1 MSSKTYLK
9 SAGALALVALL
20 AAPLMAAADDDSS
33 GQKTETTVM
42 YLGKTPITGD
52 ANIYHVLQSIKVAL
66 MRPYSSKA
74 ADADLVVC
82 RINRSMSEALEYLDC
97 DFNRDYTRLRDESQ
111 MSFLA
116 AQGRAGKQTSQGGF
130 DPLNQSADDSTVIF
144 ESLINIQPNHRLH
157 IPINGGNL
165 MKLLNSLPM
174 PTNET
179 VDSAPAP
186 STNGG

>member
-52 ANIYHVLQSIKVAL
+52 ANIFHVLQSIKVAL

-74 ADADLVVC
+74 ADANLVVC

-97 DFNRDYTRLRDESQ
+97 DFNRDYTQLRDQSQ
-111 MSFLA
+111 MSFMA
-116 AQGRAGKQTSQGGF
+116 AVGHAGKQNSQGGF
-130 DPLNQSADDSTVIF
+130 DSLDQSATDSTVIF

>member
-9 SAGALALVALL
+9 SAGALALAAFL

-52 ANIYHVLQSIKVAL
+52 ANIFHVLQSIKVAL

-74 ADADLVVC
+74 ADANLVVC

-97 DFNRDYTRLRDESQ
+97 DFNRDYTQLRDLSQ
-111 MSFLA
+111 MSFMA
-116 AQGRAGKQTSQGGF
+116 AVGHAGKQSSQGDFNSLG
-130 DPLNQSADDSTVIF
+130 QSMDDSTVIF

>member
-9 SAGALALVALL
+9 SAGALALAALL

-52 ANIYHVLQSIKVAL
+52 ANIFHVLQSIKVAL

-74 ADADLVVC
+74 ADANLVVC

-97 DFNRDYTRLRDESQ
+97 DFNRDYTQLRDLSQ
-111 MSFLA
+111 MSFMTA
-116 AQGRAGKQTSQGGF
+116 VGHAGKQNGLDSLG
-130 DPLNQSADDSTVIF
+130 QSETDSTVIF

-174 PTNET
+174 PTDET

>member
-9 SAGALALVALL
+9 IAGALALAALL
-20 AAPLMAAADDDSS
+20 AAPLAATADDDTS
-33 GQKTETTVM
+33 GPKTETTVM

-52 ANIYHVLQSIKVAL
+52 ANIFHVLQSIKVAL
-66 MRPYSSKA
+66 MRPYSTKA
-74 ADADLVVC
+74 ADANLVVC
-82 RINRSMSEALEYLDC
+82 RINRAMSEALEYLDC
-97 DFNRDYTRLRDESQ
+97 DFNRDYTQLRDQSQ

-116 AQGRAGKQTSQGGF
+116 AVGHAGKQNSQGDF
-130 DPLNQSADDSTVIF
+130 NPLGQSMDDSMVVF
-144 ESLINIQPNHRLH
+144 EDLINIQPNHRLH

-174 PTNET
+174 PTSET
-179 VDSAPAP
+179 VDSAPPA

>member
-1 MSSKTYLK
+1 MSSKIYLK
-9 SAGALALVALL
+9 TAVALALAALL
-20 AAPLMAAADDDSS
+20 AAPLAATADDTS

-52 ANIYHVLQSIKVAL
+52 ANIFHVLQSIKVAL
-66 MRPYSSKA
+66 MRPYSTKA
-74 ADADLVVC
+74 ADANLVVC
-82 RINRSMSEALEYLDC
+82 RINRAMSEALEYLDC
-97 DFNRDYTRLRDESQ
+97 DFNRDYTQLRDQSQ

-116 AQGRAGKQTSQGGF
+116 AVGHAGKQSSQGDFNSLG
-130 DPLNQSADDSTVIF
+130 QSADDSVVIF

-174 PTNET
+174 PTDET
-179 VDSAPAP
+179 VDSAPPA